1 MKSAAS
7 TETYLAHQLPDMAQ
21 LITTVCAVIVCL
33 FILIGSWDS
42 CTNSN
47 DFSTIKYVKMIG
59 PGLQESM
66 KAYMDALEGMSNEA
80 VEYIRGIPVVK
91 TFQQTSFFF

>member
-1 MKSAAS
+1 M
-7 TETYLAHQLPDMAQ
+7 
-21 LITTVCAVIVCL
+21 
-33 FILIGSWDS
+33 F
-42 CTNSN
+42 
-47 DFSTIKYVKMIG
+47 KMIG

-91 TFQQTSFFF
+91 TFQHSFSIVSHQSINTAKNLQLVIQIRCVSQ